1 MTLQRTIE
9 KSLAKSTKRWI
20 GLLARAG
27 YTVHVLSDCTTSYDK
42 KKLPEMLEYYAQKG
56 CAVQQL
62 REVI

>member
-1 MTLQRTIE
+1 MTLQKTIE

-20 GLLARAG
+20 GLLAKAG
-27 YTVHVLSDCTTSYDK
+27 YTVHVLSDCITGYD